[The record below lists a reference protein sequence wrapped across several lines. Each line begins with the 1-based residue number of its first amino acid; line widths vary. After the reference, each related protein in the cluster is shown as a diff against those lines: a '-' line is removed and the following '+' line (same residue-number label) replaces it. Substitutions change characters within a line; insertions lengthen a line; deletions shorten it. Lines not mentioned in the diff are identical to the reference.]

1 MMAAPCER
9 MGTEIGKRTVLRS
22 PPPEEPPLAGLELT
36 GCKAVPMSYEV
47 EPDPDR

>member
-1 MMAAPCER
+1 MMAAPRER
-9 MGTEIGKRTVLRS
+9 MGTEIDKRTVLRS
-22 PPPEEPPLAGLELT
+22 PPPEEPPLAGLEFT